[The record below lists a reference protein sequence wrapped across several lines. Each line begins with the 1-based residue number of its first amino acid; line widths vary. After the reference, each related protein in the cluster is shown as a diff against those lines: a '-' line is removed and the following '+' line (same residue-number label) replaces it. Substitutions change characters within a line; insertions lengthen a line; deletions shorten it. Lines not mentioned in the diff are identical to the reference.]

1 MIGFGILRVRVQPT
15 GGSSG
20 SGFFGYQGI
29 SKIGFISGSGL
40 PKIQL
45 SGSGLEVR
53 VYGFVLFSPISNFK
67 ALFDFLK
74 SAKFDFT

>member
-1 MIGFGILRVRVQPT
+1 MIGSGILRVRVQPT

-53 VYGFVLFSPISNFK
+53 VFGFTGLSK
-67 ALFDFLK
+67 LW
-74 SAKFDFT
+74 

>member
-1 MIGFGILRVRVQPT
+1 MIGFGILRVRVQPR

-45 SGSGLEVR
+45 SGLGLEVR
-53 VYGFVLFSPISNFK
+53 VFGFIK
-67 ALFDFLK
+67 IGK
-74 SAKFDFT
+74 IR

>member
-1 MIGFGILRVRVQPT
+1 MLTHKPT

-53 VYGFVLFSPISNFK
+53 VFGFTGLSK
-67 ALFDFLK
+67 W
-74 SAKFDFT
+74 

>member
-1 MIGFGILRVRVQPT
+1 MIGSRILWVRVQFT

-29 SKIGFISGSGL
+29 SRIGFISGSGL

-53 VYGFVLFSPISNFK
+53 VYGFVKIMVKIS
-67 ALFDFLK
+67 
-74 SAKFDFT
+74 